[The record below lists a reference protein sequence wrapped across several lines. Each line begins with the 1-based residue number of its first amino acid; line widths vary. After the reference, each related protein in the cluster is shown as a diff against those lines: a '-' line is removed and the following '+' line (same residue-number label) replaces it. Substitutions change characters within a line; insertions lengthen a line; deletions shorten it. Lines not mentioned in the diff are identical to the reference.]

1 MKISK
6 RKLTWFLVSAVTWSL
21 LVVWLNAWFLLL
33 LNLVIY
39 DIHIS
44 KRIDWSLKSYALPK
58 WFRKP
63 LEWTSLIIAA
73 IVISVA
79 IKILLVEAYKIPSH
93 SMEGSLKA
101 GDYIFVS
108 KLAYGPKL
116 PNTPLHFPFMPDHL
130 RNGRKTYSKKLLMPY
145 KRLRGISQVNRDDV
159 IVFSFPEGDTMVV
172 QYPGQNYYSLVRQ
185 YGRTYIHEHFDII
198 AHPVDR
204 RENFI
209 KRCIGLPGDTVEIL
223 HGRVLVNNTFQPF
236 MADQKFKFYVKTV
249 ADKLSS
255 NVLDS
260 IKISEEEVTY
270 NPANSLHVIYLTIEQ
285 SLMLREV
292 PGVRSIQRFTEPVL
306 SFHNKEIFPH
316 DPNFKWTNDLFG
328 PLIIPG
334 KGMQIVLDE
343 QTYPFYQRAI
353 EVYEENDVDI
363 SNGLFYINNQAAET
377 YRFKMDYYF
386 VLGDNRHNS
395 ADSRHWGFVPEDH
408 LLGKAVVI
416 WLSSDPNDSFVG
428 GLRKDRIFRPIK

>member
-1 MKISK
+1 
-6 RKLTWFLVSAVTWSL
+6 
-21 LVVWLNAWFLLL
+21 
-33 LNLVIY
+33 
-39 DIHIS
+39 
-44 KRIDWSLKSYALPK
+44 
-58 WFRKP
+58 
-63 LEWTSLIIAA
+63 
-73 IVISVA
+73 
-79 IKILLVEAYKIPSH
+79 
-93 SMEGSLKA
+93 
-101 GDYIFVS
+101 
-108 KLAYGPKL
+108 
-116 PNTPLHFPFMPDHL
+116 
-130 RNGRKTYSKKLLMPY
+130 
-145 KRLRGISQVNRDDV
+145 
-159 IVFSFPEGDTMVV
+159 
-172 QYPGQNYYSLVRQ
+172 
-185 YGRTYIHEHFDII
+185 
-198 AHPVDR
+198 
-204 RENFI
+204 
-209 KRCIGLPGDTVEIL
+209 
-223 HGRVLVNNTFQPF
+223 
-236 MADQKFKFYVKTV
+236 
-249 ADKLSS
+249 
-255 NVLDS
+255 
-260 IKISEEEVTY
+260 VTY